1 MKILFWILVFMVIY
15 QFFIKPARRPA
26 EPDKKP
32 KRGKPEKKQKLS
44 DTLPAEDI
52 DYEEIE

>member
-15 QFFIKPARRPA
+15 QFFIKPARRPI
-26 EPDKKP
+26 EPENRP
-32 KRGKPEKKQKLS
+32 KREKPEKKQKLS
-44 DTLPAEDI
+44 DSLPAEDI